1 MRIGGRLAAAIE
13 ILEDMQ
19 TRHRPAAEALRD
31 WGTSHRFAGAGD
43 RAAIGNIIYD
53 GLRHRAM
60 SRWRFGAGTARA
72 DAYGALLSGFGLS
85 LDEIASQLDGDR
97 FAPEPLS
104 SEESERW
111 RQTDPSVAPPAIR
124 ANAPDWSEFFFL
136 EGFGEDWVAEATAL
150 AARPPVDLRVNT
162 LKADVEKV
170 SRALQKDG
178 VQQTAIARNGLRLAP
193 VTGFGRHPNVQ
204 ATPEFQKGWFEIQD
218 EGSQIVAD
226 LIFAQP
232 KEQVLDFCAGGG
244 GKTLAL
250 AAAMD
255 NRGQIH
261 AYDAD
266 RGRLAPIV
274 DRIKRAGVRNVQVH
288 SDRTTLTPLEAKMD
302 RVVIDAPC
310 TGSGTWRRKPDAKW
324 RLTEQQLR
332 ARQAEQASILDDA
345 SAYVRPGGYLVYIT
359 CSMFRAENE
368 EQIYAFGER
377 HDGWDLLSAG
387 EVWQDLFGFDKPL
400 PWSED
405 LNCITL
411 TPAATGTD
419 GFFFAVM
426 QKLG

>member
-31 WGTSHRFAGAGD
+31 WGASHRFAGAGD
-43 RAAIGNIIYD
+43 RAAIGNIVYD
-53 GLRHRAM
+53 GLRHRAT
-60 SRWRFGAGTARA
+60 SRWRFGADTARA
-72 DAYGALLSGFGLS
+72 DAYGALLSGFGLA

-97 FAPEPLS
+97 FAPTPLTK
-104 SEESERW
+104 EETESW
-111 RQTDPSVAPPAIR
+111 RQSDLSVAPGTIR
-124 ANAPDWSEFFFL
+124 ANAPEWSEFFFL
-136 EGFGEDWVAEATAL
+136 EGFGEDWVSEAAGL

-162 LKADVEKV
+162 LKADVAKV
-170 SRALQKDG
+170 TRALQKDG
-178 VQQTAIARNGLRLAP
+178 VHPTEIARNGLRIPP
-193 VTGFGRHPNVQ
+193 VKGFGRHPNIQ
-204 ATPEFQKGWFEIQD
+204 ATPEFEKGWFEIQD

-250 AAAMD
+250 AAAME

-274 DRIKRAGVRNVQVH
+274 ERLKRAGVRNVQVH
-288 SDRTTLTPLEAKMD
+288 SDRSTLEPLKGKID

-324 RLTEQQLR
+324 RLTEAQLR
-332 ARQAEQASILDDA
+332 ARQSEQAAILDEA
-345 SAYVRPGGYLVYIT
+345 SSYVRPGGYLVYIT

-377 HDGWDLLSAG
+377 HEGWDLLSAG
-387 EVWQDLFGFDKPL
+387 EVWQDLFGFDKPS

-411 TPAATGTD
+411 TPAATDTD

-426 QKLG
+426 QKMA